1 MVGKRKYELRR
12 RAERQAETRR
22 RITEAAV
29 SLHGSVGPARTQVA
43 EIARLAGVERMTV
56 YRHFPDEAQLFE
68 ACRDYWLANAPP
80 PDSASWARIA
90 DPGERLLGALD
101 ELYAYYADN
110 EALLEKV
117 LRDAALIPALQ
128 NVVLSGLRQYLREGS
143 RILATGWGVRGATRR
158 RLAALVGM
166 AVRFETWQA
175 LARAEGLST
184 EDAADLM
191 ASLTLCAAGRPS
203 RPDTLRRRGR
213 KPPPARR

>member
-29 SLHGSVGPARTQVA
+29 ALHGSVGPARTQVT

-68 ACRDYWLANAPP
+68 ACRDYWLANSRP

-90 DPGERLLGALD
+90 DPGERLLSALN
-101 ELYAYYADN
+101 ELYAYYAAN

-128 NVVLSGLRQYLREGS
+128 NVVWSGLREYLREAG
-143 RILATGWGVRGATRR
+143 RILATGWGVRGTTRR
-158 RLAALVGM
+158 RLAAQIGM

-175 LARAEGLST
+175 LTRAEGLST
-184 EDAADLM
+184 EEAADLM
-191 ASLTLCAAGRPS
+191 ASLTLCAAGRLS
-203 RPDTLRRRGR
+203 NRAGGRR
-213 KPPPARR
+213 KS